1 MRKSKRQYLLASVV
15 SSILAMGCKEQSVI
29 IVPCL
34 LLFDWMLFKRN
45 MRSLKVYIEKV
56 YYLIPAI
63 AIFIVTLVANKD
75 TGEEII
81 GYTIVDR
88 FIFLCYSVFKYLLI
102 SAIPFKLSYLYPFP
116 FQVGEKIPMALW
128 IYPFVILFIGYV
140 IYLNRKKPL
149 LVFCTLFFILH
160 LLPVLHVIPLPRYVV
175 VADRYLYIP
184 YIAFA
189 IGLSILS
196 YHLYE
201 RQRKWILYAG
211 FLYCS
216 YLCVYTASYA
226 PAWKNS
232 DTLKEH
238 FKEVLKKRETNLSIN
253 FKHEKQ

>member
-1 MRKSKRQYLLASVV
+1 MNMSTPSKTIVLHW
-15 SSILAMGCKEQSVI
+15 SVI
-29 IVPCL
+29 AVITVL
-34 LLFDWMLFKRN
+34 
-45 MRSLKVYIEKV
+45 VY
-56 YYLIPAI
+56 
-63 AIFIVTLVANKD
+63 
-75 TGEEII
+75 
-81 GYTIVDR
+81 
-88 FIFLCYSVFKYLLI
+88 YSVFSHEFQLYWDDQWQVINSMTNDGLSLKNLQTVFH
-102 SAIPFKLSYLYPFP
+102 SIPFKLSYLYSFP

-140 IYLNRKKPL
+140 IYLYRRKTL

-175 VADRYLYIP
+175 AADRYLYIP

-216 YLCVYTASYA
+216 YLCVYTAGYA

>member
-1 MRKSKRQYLLASVV
+1 M
-15 SSILAMGCKEQSVI
+15 
-29 IVPCL
+29 
-34 LLFDWMLFKRN
+34 
-45 MRSLKVYIEKV
+45 
-56 YYLIPAI
+56 
-63 AIFIVTLVANKD
+63 
-75 TGEEII
+75 
-81 GYTIVDR
+81 
-88 FIFLCYSVFKYLLI
+88 
-102 SAIPFKLSYLYPFP
+102 
-116 FQVGEKIPMALW
+116 
-128 IYPFVILFIGYV
+128 

-149 LVFCTLFFILH
+149 LSLHAVFHITSVAGASCDSAT
-160 LLPVLHVIPLPRYVV
+160 RYVV

-189 IGLSILS
+189 IGLSMLS

-238 FKEVLKKRETNLSIN
+238 LKKCFKEKRKLTLVLILNTRNNEKEQNRSISL
-253 FKHEKQ
+253 EWLY

>member
-1 MRKSKRQYLLASVV
+1 MNMSTPSKTIVLHW
-15 SSILAMGCKEQSVI
+15 SVI
-29 IVPCL
+29 AVITVL
-34 LLFDWMLFKRN
+34 
-45 MRSLKVYIEKV
+45 VY
-56 YYLIPAI
+56 
-63 AIFIVTLVANKD
+63 
-75 TGEEII
+75 
-81 GYTIVDR
+81 
-88 FIFLCYSVFKYLLI
+88 YSVFSHEFQLYWDDQWQVINSMTNDGI
-102 SAIPFKLSYLYPFP
+102 SLKNLQTVFHSIPFNLSYLYPFP

-128 IYPFVILFIGYV
+128 IYPFVILFIEYV
-140 IYLNRKKPL
+140 IYLYRRKTL

-175 VADRYLYIP
+175 AADRYLYIP

-216 YLCVYTASYA
+216 YLCVYTAGYA

>member
-1 MRKSKRQYLLASVV
+1 MSTPSKTIVLHW
-15 SSILAMGCKEQSVI
+15 SVI
-29 IVPCL
+29 AVITVL
-34 LLFDWMLFKRN
+34 
-45 MRSLKVYIEKV
+45 VY
-56 YYLIPAI
+56 
-63 AIFIVTLVANKD
+63 
-75 TGEEII
+75 
-81 GYTIVDR
+81 
-88 FIFLCYSVFKYLLI
+88 YSVFSHEFQLYWDDQWQVINSMTNDGLSLKNLQTVFH
-102 SAIPFKLSYLYPFP
+102 SIPFNLSYLYPFP

-128 IYPFVILFIGYV
+128 IYPFVILFIEYV
-140 IYLNRKKPL
+140 IYLYRRKTL

-175 VADRYLYIP
+175 AADRYLYIP

-216 YLCVYTASYA
+216 YLCVYTAGYA